1 VDKADRSAA
10 TVRKASRIGCRMAS
24 CCAKSQRF
32 LLARDIGEGQRL
44 RVSITSVLSRS
55 PLTATAYAAAVKAAN
70 SAASLATMS
79 VMSLGLRSI
88 DTLRSTTDTATTS
101 THTV

>member
-32 LLARDIGEGQRL
+32 LLARDIGEGQASDQRQLVQALQRNCEFATDRRSGFGERHVKQRL
-44 RVSITSVLSRS
+44 
-55 PLTATAYAAAVKAAN
+55 
-70 SAASLATMS
+70 
-79 VMSLGLRSI
+79 
-88 DTLRSTTDTATTS
+88 
-101 THTV
+101 